1 MSKLLLRSGLAASA
15 LLFSLNP
22 GKATP
27 LVGEG
32 AATEVFRVGPAVTPV
47 AMCGYSC
54 RGGGRYVPG
63 PPEVCVA
70 QGLRYCGSSRDV
82 MPRGRAFG
90 EERREEWRGGGGG
103 GCRTITIQ
111 RDDGSYRRIRRCD

>member
-1 MSKLLLRSGLAASA
+1 MLKQLLRLGLVAGT
-15 LLFSLNP
+15 LLFSLSA
-22 GKATP
+22 GSATP
-27 LVGEG
+27 FVGQAVG
-32 AATEVFRVGPAVTPV
+32 AVVFGVGPAVTPV

-82 MPRGRAFG
+82 MPRGRTFG

>member
-1 MSKLLLRSGLAASA
+1 MSKLLLRSGLAFSA
-15 LLFSLNP
+15 LLLSLSAST
-22 GKATP
+22 ATP
-27 LVGEG
+27 LISQDALGVG
-32 AATEVFRVGPAVTPV
+32 RAVMPI

-54 RGGGRYVPG
+54 REGGRYIPG

-103 GCRTITIQ
+103 CRTITIQ

>member
-1 MSKLLLRSGLAASA
+1 MSKLLLRSGLTVGA
-15 LLFSLNP
+15 LLFSLGTGSAAP
-22 GKATP
+22 VLGQ
-27 LVGEG
+27 G
-32 AATEVFRVGPAVTPV
+32 ALAVGPAVTPV

-54 RGGGRYVPG
+54 GGGGRYFPG
-63 PPEVCVA
+63 PPEVCAA
-70 QGLRYCGSSRDV
+70 QGLRYCGSSRDA